1 MSAYEEYAKEKRAVD
16 TLLQDDYLIAAVN
29 EVLEG
34 MEILFKKRPP
44 ESDEAQLLLLTA
56 DARKYVS
63 NLIFSQQIKQA

>member
-1 MSAYEEYAKEKRAVD
+1 MSAYEEYTKEKRQVD
-16 TLLQDDYLIAAVN
+16 TLLQDGYLIAAIN

-34 MEILFKKRPP
+34 MEILFKKQPP

-63 NLIFSQQIKQA
+63 NLIFSQQKKQA